1 MGALRLV
8 PKNKPLQ
15 FVPVR
20 NRPPQSDGVARGKEL
35 VILIGE
41 TTLKIPEGA
50 DPETLKQVIRILR
63 AP

>member
-20 NRPPQSDGVARGKEL
+20 SRQPQPDGAARGKEL

-41 TTLKIPEGA
+41 TTLKIPEGT
-50 DPETLKQVIRILR
+50 DPDTLKQVIRILR

>member
-20 NRPPQSDGVARGKEL
+20 SRKPQLDGVARGKEL

-41 TTLKIPEGA
+41 TTLRIPDGS
-50 DPETLKQVIRILR
+50 DPDTLKQVIQILR
-63 AP
+63 TP